1 MITAAVFAA
10 SAEDVRFSQQLS
22 ASQRLECGLQRLSS
36 DQLAVLDALVR
47 RDENWNVKPKAAP
60 PAIPRFS
67 QRLSSDERRTAGLE
81 TLDRADLF
89 NLDDCVAQI
98 EFGTS
103 QTQPAGSSADASLQ
117 PQIQR
122 PRLEVHG
129 MLTFVVGG
137 GSGGRSEM
145 GGSMAFMVA
154 DPAHN
159 LSVFVDYE
167 EMHAKSSL
175 SGRGCYGDPRYR
187 SPMDAFLQ
195 PER

>member
-1 MITAAVFAA
+1 MINAAVFAA
-10 SAEDVRFSQQLS
+10 STEDVRFSQQLS
-22 ASQRLECGLQRLSS
+22 AGQRLECGLQRLSS
-36 DQLAVLDALVR
+36 DQLAILDALVR
-47 RDENWNVKPKAAP
+47 RDENWYMKPKATP

-67 QRLSSDERRTAGLE
+67 QRLSPDEHRTTGLE

-98 EFGTS
+98 EFGTG
-103 QTQPAGSSADASLQ
+103 QPQPAGSSADASLQ

-122 PRLEVHG
+122 PGLEVHG

-137 GSGGRSEM
+137 GSGGRSEK

-167 EMHAKSSL
+167 EMHAKGSL
-175 SGRGCYGDPRYR
+175 VGRGCNGDPFFRN
-187 SPMDAFLQ
+187 PMDAFLQ